1 MSYETEKNRLG
12 KKPFVQ
18 VELDLDYCTYEYG
31 QSYTNLLT
39 YSEQF
44 DHANWILLN
53 TPITTANTDL
63 SPNGTMTADTIE
75 DDNVSV
81 SEPKYQNSTS
91 FTVSNYY
98 CASIYIKKDNTPRLT
113 RFPLFRLRFGGST
126 TESNDIT
133 LDTST
138 GEINVAFD
146 STQGEYGVEDMDDYR
161 RIWIS
166 AKSSD
171 GSNNYCNF
179 WVYPSVGASQA
190 WVFDGSAIGSIIV
203 WGAQIIEGIEKGHY
217 VSATSASAT
226 GACTAALSSGNEC
239 RNVRFGCQDTD
250 NFTKII
256 KRRTLCTSHS
266 DLPVGIELIPCIKS
280 EPKFTPTEIKPDGGI
295 SLRSSISITV
305 TDFPHHDR
313 GVDPYFSTRTYT
325 ANEQGTYFG
334 KLLANNPYYVG
345 RLMRVKDGYIGVNGY
360 DEADLQT
367 RLYVID
373 KITGP
378 VYSGDNITYTIIGSD
393 LLSFA
398 KNEKIQIPAPNDGAL
413 NAAIN
418 STDTSLVLDSGTT
431 LTDYPTGGGLI
442 AIGDEWTTY
451 TSRSTATLSGLT
463 RGTNGTTAAD
473 HDIGDGVQ
481 LVRNFTGTPV
491 AVINE
496 ILTVD
501 VGISSSYIPYN
512 TSPLGSWNDEETNW
526 HSGVSINAYIGT
538 PTGAIT
544 LLSEICE
551 VFQIDLW
558 SDEID
563 QEIKLKTNA
572 PPLGNEPVTELTDEV
587 NFVEGKTS
595 ITENPDRRISRM
607 VLHYDKINLAD
618 DNRISNFAR
627 HHFETDE
634 IVEGSDLYDEI
645 RLKQITSRWLT
656 SANDSTAIQTA
667 QRYISRFGE
676 TPKVAKFT
684 LLAKD
689 ASLKTGDLCDLV
701 TSKLQ
706 DTDGS
711 KKTTRFQ
718 VTKYKETKQGH
729 EFSYDA
735 LISSFTYTTR
745 YAFIA
750 DNALDTTSPQTV
762 YDNASDAQKLA
773 NAFIGPNSGVFPDG
787 GALYIII

>member
-1 MSYETEKNRLG
+1 MSYETEKARLG
-12 KKPFVQ
+12 KEPFVQ
-18 VELDLDYCTYEYG
+18 VELNLDACSREYG

-44 DHANWILLN
+44 DHADWAKTNAPTI
-53 TPITTANTDL
+53 IANSTIATDGEL
-63 SPNGTMTADTIE
+63 TADTVE
-75 DDNVSV
+75 DDSITLFEAI
-81 SEPKYQNSTS
+81 SQSIPS
-91 FTVSNYY
+91 FDVTKDY
-98 CASIYIKKDNTPRLT
+98 CTSIYIKKDAIGRAT
-113 RFPLFRLRFGGST
+113 RFPILRITFTGST
-126 TESNDIT
+126 TENYDLK

-138 GEINVAFD
+138 GEFQD
-146 STQGEYGVEDMDDYR
+146 LGETYTVETVGDYW
-161 RIWIS
+161 RISIT
-166 AKSSD
+166 AKSVDAANTS
-171 GSNNYCNF
+171 GNVWF
-179 WVYPSVGASQA
+179 YPSVGASIS
-190 WVFDGSAIGSIIV
+190 WVYSVTAIGSCVI
-203 WGAQIIEGIEKGHY
+203 WGAQLVEGSEAGHY
-217 VSATSASAT
+217 VKTTTASAA
-226 GACTAALSSGNEC
+226 GACTAALSAGNEC
-239 RNVRFGCQDTD
+239 RNVRLGCQDTD

-256 KRRTLCTSHS
+256 KPRNFCTSHPN
-266 DLPVGIELIPCIKS
+266 LPVGTELIPCIKG

-313 GVDPYFSTRTYT
+313 GVDPYFATRSYT

-345 RLMRVKDGYIGVNGY
+345 RLMRVKDGYIGANGY
-360 DEADLQT
+360 SESDLQT

-393 LLSFA
+393 LLSLA
-398 KNEKIQIPAPNDGAL
+398 KNTKIQIPAPNDGAL
-413 NAAIN
+413 NADIN
-418 STDTSLVLDSGTT
+418 SSVTSLVLDAGTT
-431 LTDYPTGGGLI
+431 LTDYPTGGGLV
-442 AIGDEWTTY
+442 AIGDEWMTY
-451 TSRSTATLSGLT
+451 TTRSTSTLSGLT
-463 RGTNGTTAAD
+463 RATNGTTADD
-473 HDIGDGVQ
+473 HKTGDGVQ

-526 HSGVSINAYIGT
+526 HSGVSIDAYIGA
-538 PTGAIT
+538 PTGALT

-558 SDEID
+558 WDEIG
-563 QEIKLKTNA
+563 QEVKLKTNA

-587 NFVEGKTS
+587 NFIEGKTS

-607 VLHYDKINLAD
+607 VLHYDKLNLAD
-618 DNRISNFAR
+618 DNRVSNFAR
-627 HHFETDE
+627 HHFETDTE
-634 IVEGSDLYDEI
+634 VEGVDLYDEI

-656 SANDSTAIQTA
+656 DTNDATAIQTA
-667 QRYISRFGE
+667 QRYIARFGE

-684 LLAKD
+684 LSAKD
-689 ASLKTGDLCDLV
+689 ASLKTGDLCDIV
-701 TSKLQ
+701 SSKLQ

-718 VTKYKETKQGH
+718 ITKYKETKQGH

-735 LISSFTYTTR
+735 LISSFTYNAR
-745 YAFIA
+745 YAFVA
-750 DNALDTTSPQTV
+750 DNALDATSPMTV

-787 GALYIII
+787 GTLYIII